1 MVFTELMRDF
11 NVLLKEKKN
20 IAIKT
25 SFFYIPCTSLVKLF
39 LQLGSV

>member
-1 MVFTELMRDF
+1 MVFTDLMRDF

-25 SFFYIPCTSLVKLF
+25 FFLLHPLHES
-39 LQLGSV
+39 G